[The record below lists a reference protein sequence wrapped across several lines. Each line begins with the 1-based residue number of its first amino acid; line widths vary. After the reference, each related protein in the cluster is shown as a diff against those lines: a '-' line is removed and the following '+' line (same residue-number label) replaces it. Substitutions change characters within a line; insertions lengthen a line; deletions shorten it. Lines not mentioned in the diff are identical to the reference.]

1 MKNQTKNKG
10 LTFTVVCLA
19 QSANY
24 GEGLGNVTSLK
35 KMTRGDGHQYSYIS
49 RRALRYSLVG
59 SAGWDNTP
67 VEGQGKGENQVIQFA
82 PQATIEDYPEIDFFG
97 YMKTVS
103 KTDKEKGGASK
114 RSAVVRLSD
123 AISLEPFACDLD
135 FLNNMGLASR
145 INASN
150 NLAQSE
156 EHLSYYT
163 FTVTV
168 DLDQVG
174 IDGDVEVSDEEKA
187 NRMEQLLEEFEFLN
201 RDIKGRNENLNPM
214 FVVGGIYKRKN
225 PFFKDRV
232 KVNSNAINVET
243 VKEIKESYDWLN
255 EQTHVG
261 VVSGLFANDEEIK
274 TVLNASSVSEFFKK
288 LRQEVRDYYVN

>member
-1 MKNQTKNKG
+1 MNNKG
-10 LTFTVVCLA
+10 LTFTVICLA

-24 GEGLGNVTSLK
+24 GEGVGNVTTLK
-35 KMTRGDGHQYSYIS
+35 KMTRQDGYQYSYIS
-49 RRALRYSLVG
+49 RRALRYSLIK
-59 SAGWDNTP
+59 SLGWDVTP
-67 VEGQGKGENQVIQFA
+67 VEGQGKGDSQVIQFA
-82 PQATIEDYPEIDFFG
+82 PMATIVDYPEIDLFG
-97 YMKTVS
+97 YMKTSS

-145 INASN
+145 IGAEN

-163 FTVTV
+163 YTVTV
-168 DLDQVG
+168 DLDRVG
-174 IDGDVEVSDEEKA
+174 IDGDLEISAEEKA
-187 NRMEQLLEEFEFLN
+187 NRMEKLLEGFEFLN

-214 FVVGGIYKRKN
+214 FIIGGIYDRKN

-232 KVNSNAINVET
+232 RVNKNKINVST
-243 VKEIKESYDWLN
+243 LKELKESYPWLDA
-255 EQTHVG
+255 QTHVG
-261 VVSGLFANDEEIK
+261 VVSDLFENDADIK
-274 TVLNASSVSEFFKK
+274 SLLKAQSVSEVFKS
-288 LRQEVRDYYVN
+288 LHREVRDYYVK